1 MRYGS
6 SYTEIR
12 TLPIDL
18 EQSAMPHLAQA
29 GHRLGPAEGLL
40 DAFADALRDRI
51 AGMTGVGRSSIAER
65 RPLVFCATCGMT
77 VLSRSAV
84 TKSALS

>member
-29 GHRLGPAEGLL
+29 GHLLARPKASSTRLRMRCETA
-40 DAFADALRDRI
+40 
-51 AGMTGVGRSSIAER
+51 
-65 RPLVFCATCGMT
+65 
-77 VLSRSAV
+77 
-84 TKSALS
+84 